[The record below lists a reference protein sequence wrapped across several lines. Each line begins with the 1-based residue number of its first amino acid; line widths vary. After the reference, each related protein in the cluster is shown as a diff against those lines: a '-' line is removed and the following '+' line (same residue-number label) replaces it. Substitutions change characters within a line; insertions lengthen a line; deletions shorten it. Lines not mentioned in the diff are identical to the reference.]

1 MKILILSHGLMFGGA
16 QIALFNYLTLLKNI
30 VQLTVIMCDNANK
43 AFVRD
48 IQSLGIDIFKVNCEL
63 VNDLPIMHIDKQL
76 VKDTDLIWISD
87 IEYLSVIGLRSIT
100 QKPIVAHLHSYA
112 LVCPWWALS
121 YGMREVCTSNCRDN
135 LSRFLLCKIGRNRI
149 RASVEMY
156 NYGLREMVGT
166 MIKGPVDF
174 YRYKH
179 FYYDKIIQAINSIDG
194 FIAVSNAVRELYIL
208 HEPLFKD
215 KPINVIYNPVV
226 IPNKHIEYSLSMNL
240 QQNNILYASGFQAAK
255 GIHVLLRAFN
265 YVLESYP
272 DAKLVITRGLGD
284 SGLIKLMNKFNVN
297 RNSIA
302 LLGHLNR
309 YELFKTYAESSVV
322 TVPSIWPE
330 PLPNVAVESNMLGV
344 PVVASKIGG
353 LSEVVIDG
361 ETGYLIKPGE
371 PEELAEALIKA
382 LSINWDRR
390 KINVLTSNRFDPASS
405 IKHILR
411 FFSSFL

>member
-1 MKILILSHGLMFGGA
+1 
-16 QIALFNYLTLLKNI
+16 
-30 VQLTVIMCDNANK
+30 MCNNANNI
-43 AFVRD
+43 FVSD

-63 VNDLPIMHIDKQL
+63 VNNLPIMRIDKHL

-87 IEYLSVIGLRSIT
+87 IEYLTAIRLRSIT
-100 QKPIVAHLHSYA
+100 DKPIVAHLHSYA

-121 YGMREVCTSNCRDN
+121 YAIREVRISNCRDN
-135 LSRFLLCKIGRNRI
+135 FSRFLLCKIGRNRI

-156 NYGLREMVGT
+156 NYGLREMIGT
-166 MIKGPVDF
+166 IIKEPADF
-174 YRYKH
+174 YRYRH

-194 FIAVSNAVRELYIL
+194 FIAVSNAVRELHIL

-226 IPNKHIEYSLSMNL
+226 IPNKYIKYSLSMNP
-240 QQNNILYASGFQAAK
+240 QQKNILYASGFQAAK
-255 GIHVLLRAFN
+255 GIHVLLSAFN
-265 YVLESYP
+265 YVLESEP

-284 SGLIKLMNKFNVN
+284 PGLIKLMNKLNVN
-297 RNSIA
+297 RNNVV

-330 PLPNVAVESNMLGV
+330 PLSNVAVESNLLGV

-361 ETGYLIKPGE
+361 ETGYLIKPGD

-390 KINVLTSNRFDPASS
+390 KIHVLTSNRFDPAKSV
-405 IKHILR
+405 KHILR

>member
-1 MKILILSHGLMFGGA
+1 MKILVLSHGLIYGGA
-16 QIALFNYLTLLKNI
+16 QVTLFNYLTLLKNA
-30 VQLTVIMCDNANK
+30 VQLTVVTCDNADN

-63 VNDLPIMHIDKQL
+63 VNNLPIMHIDKHL

-87 IEYLSVIGLRSIT
+87 IEYLTVIRLRSIT
-100 QKPIVAHLHSYA
+100 NKPIVAHLHSYA

-121 YGMREVCTSNCRDN
+121 YAMKEICISNCRDN

-149 RASVEMY
+149 RASVEIY
-156 NYGLREMVGT
+156 NYDFRQIIGT
-166 MIKGPVDF
+166 IIKGPADF
-174 YRYKH
+174 YKYRH

-194 FIAVSNAVRELYIL
+194 FIAVSNAVKELHIL

-215 KPINVIYNPVV
+215 KPIDVIYNPAV
-226 IPNKHIEYSLSMNL
+226 IPNKYIEYSLSMNP
-240 QQNNILYASGFQAAK
+240 QQKNILYASGFQVAK
-255 GIHVLLRAFN
+255 GIHVLLSAFN
-265 YVLESYP
+265 YVLESEP

-284 SGLIKLMNKFNVN
+284 PGLIKLMNKLNVN
-297 RNSIA
+297 RNNVV

-330 PLPNVAVESNMLGV
+330 PLPNVAVESNLLGV

-361 ETGYLIKPGE
+361 ETGYLIKPGD

-390 KINVLTSNRFDPASS
+390 KIHVLISNRFDPAKSV
-405 IKHILR
+405 KHILR